1 MIIDALVFNFGE
13 LSADLEKIKILPAVR
28 RINEVYIVINRL
40 ETTGN
45 IPLLYQYNMLLLVK
59 RKRGY
64 LIQSHQTTLEDPS
77 LKLYSQQTG

>member
-1 MIIDALVFNFGE
+1 MKYIYSE
-13 LSADLEKIKILPAVR
+13 L
-28 RINEVYIVINRL
+28 VINICEL
-40 ETTGN
+40 ETMGN